1 MGQGRSRL
9 RPGYSLP
16 AWEVRPLAFQGGPT
30 SGWEEQGASVLH
42 SSSVWGSPDLV
53 SFQEHALWKQRA
65 RDSPLVW
72 DSLSVR
78 SLERLERLERLLPA
92 DHPSRPTCPC
102 SVSFTQAQGAPDS
115 IPSQVYQFLV
125 TGGFSPKVLLAPEI
139 SRKQTVNLPSQ
150 IGSS

>member
-9 RPGYSLP
+9 RPGYSLR

-42 SSSVWGSPDLV
+42 SFSVWGSPDLV
-53 SFQEHALWKQRA
+53 SFQEHALWKQHA
-65 RDSPLVW
+65 RDSPLVR

-78 SLERLERLERLLPA
+78 SLERLERLLPA

-115 IPSQVYQFLV
+115 ILSQVYQFLV
-125 TGGFSPKVLLAPEI
+125 TGGMSPKVLLAPET
-139 SRKQTVNLPSQ
+139 SRKQTVNPPSQ